1 MLDQMTD
8 GLNDLELFQAYR
20 QALAETTESLKRDP
34 ATLAYGLDP
43 KYVRRTHLDLISR
56 EFVKLRT
63 GETPSR
69 KLLITTPPQVGKS
82 VTAAVWGP
90 FWWLVNE
97 PEAKLIVASYGSLL
111 AIQRGRAVRRLIQGH
126 GAEFGMKL
134 DAGQSAAHDFALEAG
149 GGMRTVG
156 IGGSVT
162 GHSADLLIIDDPVK
176 SRAEA
181 DSVTFRD
188 ATDAAYKDDLSSRL
202 APDGA
207 TVLIMTRW
215 HEDDLAGR
223 LLERE
228 GRVEDGGQ
236 WKVIHLPAICDLSIQ
251 RGEDPLGREHGDPL
265 PHPRI
270 APDDI
275 EKLNR
280 HWETKKSGAE
290 ARGWGALYQGDPKPV
305 EGALVSDE
313 LIRQR
318 THLTGLP
325 EVMKAAVAVDP
336 AGGGRDTV
344 GIVGG
349 FLGVDK
355 RLYWT
360 HDRTKRMP
368 ATRWPRAVC
377 ELAAEIGADRIV
389 MEANYGGDMPK
400 TLVRTAWVA
409 LLNEWEAAHKDDPQ
423 AGENPYNRLPPRIE
437 LVRAKQGKLLRA
449 EPIAQQ
455 LEEDRI
461 RFGARLIGLEGK
473 WTTWQPTDPDSPGE
487 LDAAVYLAYELLP
500 VPGVDEILSRVRRG
514 PARIEDIQPSGWAG
528 MRID

>member
-1 MLDQMTD
+1 MLDHMAD
-8 GLNDLELFQAYR
+8 ALSDAELFAEYQR
-20 QALAETTESLKRDP
+20 ALAETTAQLKRDP
-34 ATLAYGLDP
+34 ATMAHGLDF
-43 KYVRRTHLDLISR
+43 KYVRRPHLELISQTLVRVRAR
-56 EFVKLRT
+56 EI
-63 GETPSR
+63 S

-90 FWWLVNE
+90 FWWLANE
-97 PEAKLIVASYGSLL
+97 PDSKIIVASYGALL
-111 AIQRGRAVRRLIQGH
+111 AVQRGRAVRKLVIDH
-126 GAEFGMKL
+126 GKEFGLEL
-134 DAGQSAAHDFALEAG
+134 DPGATAAHDWALAAG
-149 GGMRTVG
+149 GGMRTAG
-156 IGGSVT
+156 IGGPVT

-188 ATDAAYKDDLSSRL
+188 VTDAVYKDDLSSRL

-228 GRVEDGGQ
+228 GRVEDGGE
-236 WKVIHLPAICDLSIQ
+236 WTVIHLPAICDLTIQ
-251 RGEDPLGREHGDPL
+251 RGGDPLGRQHGEPL

-270 APDDI
+270 APDDRA
-275 EKLNR
+275 KLER
-280 HWETKKSGAE
+280 HWAVRKSSAG

-305 EGALVSDE
+305 EGALLTDE
-313 LIRQR
+313 VVRQR

-325 EVMKAAVAVDP
+325 QVAKAAVAVDP

-349 FLGVDK
+349 FLGTDR

-360 HDRTKRMP
+360 HDRTAVMP
-368 ATRWPRAVC
+368 ATRWPREVC
-377 ELAAEIGADRIV
+377 KLAAEIGADRIV

-409 LLNEWEAAHKDDPQ
+409 LLQEWEEQHGDDPQ

-437 LVRAKQGKLLRA
+437 LVRAKRGKLLRA

-455 LEEDRI
+455 VEEDRI

-473 WTTWQPTDPDSPGE
+473 WTTWQPTDPESPGE

-500 VPGVDEILSRVRRG
+500 VPGVDEMLSKVRRA
-514 PARIEDIQPSGWAG
+514 PVRVEDIQPSGWAAQ
-528 MRID
+528 RID